1 MKQAT
6 NKKNTAKLTAAL
18 FALILLFPCCMDS
31 GSGGSSSDSSDT
43 IVAPAEP
50 APDNSDNDDSTDDN
64 GDDSGKTEPAEPD
77 APENSDEIYS
87 ADVESSVVVNLDGTC
102 TVYVENELAGEN
114 ISTSEIKE
122 LIRGRAELCVAD
134 KMSGYGYVSPSI
146 VNLTVKYSVKDSRE
160 ISNTEYRTYVLP
172 PLNAVIAIKDG
183 FIYGA
188 GVNLVQ
194 NLDAVSRS
202 EQSGYVEVLISDDGK
217 TIVEG
222 VALESA
228 AVDPEAEYTLK
239 PTGSKV
245 NVIAFIAAKKNL
257 AEKGVKNIT
266 CAYNSSTANFFL
278 DFSENGFGE
287 TIYQKLGIPYGT
299 ATSESNAYFEWD
311 DYGKAFNL
319 PSNYRDYIKTD
330 EYDRHIEIDG
340 VDFLEKPFY
349 YYVWPESYG
358 GNIEC
363 SIPKAFVFG
372 EEVSKVDVSFG
383 KEHNLIDAYKGGII
397 LKNPAA
403 KITSGN
409 IGETNLTGAL
419 CTPTIDYDKKLRK
432 FNENTLISYIYTES
446 NLPNLS
452 FSVNFFNI
460 SPEEENFFDIGID
473 KLFENYYRNGASDKI
488 SVFNGVFD
496 GKYYLD
502 SGYMYDEAGNYNEG
516 KVYKV
521 DINVALLM
529 RARFE
534 NIEITGD
541 VTTEKEATLSVQNVR
556 FSGNVSGLKSLDGDT
571 GIIDFAKVGPKE
583 ITAFSAKIIV
593 GGLENASKASITGK
607 VLDYYNVDESVLSD
621 VDVYSTSIK
630 TVYSKGTRSSFK
642 NTWTGTT
649 FKSGSSASTNQAWEK
664 KGRGETVSDSDLIS
678 KLDVKAKADNP
689 LLQKLLDENRP
700 VYG

>member
-6 NKKNTAKLTAAL
+6 NKKNTARLTAAL

-31 GSGGSSSDSSDT
+31 GSGGSSDY
-43 IVAPAEP
+43 
-50 APDNSDNDDSTDDN
+50 
-64 GDDSGKTEPAEPD
+64 DSGSNTENNGSQENPDEPD
-77 APENSDEIYS
+77 APENPDELYS
-87 ADVESSVVVNLDGTC
+87 ADVESSVVVNLDG
-102 TVYVENELAGEN
+102 
-114 ISTSEIKE
+114 
-122 LIRGRAELCVAD
+122 
-134 KMSGYGYVSPSI
+134 
-146 VNLTVKYSVKDSRE
+146 
-160 ISNTEYRTYVLP
+160 
-172 PLNAVIAIKDG
+172 
-183 FIYGA
+183 
-188 GVNLVQ
+188 
-194 NLDAVSRS
+194 
-202 EQSGYVEVLISDDGK
+202 
-217 TIVEG
+217 
-222 VALESA
+222 
-228 AVDPEAEYTLK
+228 
-239 PTGSKV
+239 
-245 NVIAFIAAKKNL
+245 
-257 AEKGVKNIT
+257 T

-319 PSNYRDYIKTD
+319 PSNYRDCIKTD

-403 KITSGN
+403 KITSSN

-432 FNENTLISYIYTES
+432 FNENTLISYLYTES

-452 FSVNFFNI
+452 FAVNFFNI
-460 SPEEENFFDIGID
+460 SPEEDNFFDIGID
-473 KLFENYYRNGASDKI
+473 KLFENYYRKNASDKI
-488 SVFNGVFD
+488 SMVKAANIPFDAEEYLNGD
-496 GKYYLD
+496 
-502 SGYMYDEAGNYNEG
+502 YMYGKDGSYNDNA
-516 KVYKV
+516 YDI
-521 DINVALLM
+521 DINIALLM
-529 RARFE
+529 AE
-534 NIEITGD
+534 KLTNNLKNINVSGNLTSD
-541 VTTEKEATLSVQNVR
+541 VETSIIPRNVR
-556 FSGNVSGLKSLDGDT
+556 FSGDVSGLTFTKT
-571 GIIDFAKVGPKE
+571 GYGLIDFADVGSKW
-583 ITAFSAKIIV
+583 IAALNSKIIV
-593 GGLENASKASITGK
+593 NGLKNDGVEKGIFGYAVDFS
-607 VLDYYNVDESVLSD
+607 NVDESLLNQVSVKD
-621 VDVYSTSIK
+621 TGVD
-630 TVYSKGTRSSFK
+630 TVYTKTGSFSGSYV
-642 NTWTGTT
+642 TGVH

-664 KGRGETVSDSDLIS
+664 KGRGETVSDDELIS

>member
-31 GSGGSSSDSSDT
+31 GSGGSSDY
-43 IVAPAEP
+43 
-50 APDNSDNDDSTDDN
+50 
-64 GDDSGKTEPAEPD
+64 DSGSNTENNGSWENPDEPD
-77 APENSDEIYS
+77 APENPDEIYS

-122 LIRGRAELCVAD
+122 LIRGRAELRVAD
-134 KMSGYGYVSPSI
+134 KMSGYGYITPSI
-146 VNLTVKYSVKDSRE
+146 VNLTVKYSVKDGKE
-160 ISNTEYRTYVLP
+160 LSNTEYRTYVLP

-257 AEKGVKNIT
+257 TEKGVKNIT

-278 DFSENGFGE
+278 VFSENGFGE

-299 ATSESNAYFEWD
+299 ATYESNAYFEWD

-319 PSNYRDYIKTD
+319 PSNYRDCIKTD

-358 GNIEC
+358 GNIDC

-403 KITSGN
+403 KITSSN
-409 IGETNLTGAL
+409 IGKTTFTGML
-419 CTPTIDYDKKLRK
+419 YTPTIDYDKKLRK
-432 FNENTLISYIYTES
+432 FNENTLISYIYKES

-452 FSVNFFNI
+452 FAVNFFNI
-460 SPEEENFFDIGID
+460 SPEEDNFFDIGID
-473 KLFENYYRNGASDKI
+473 KLFENYYKKNSTDKLRVSKHGETTFDAKEYLNGD
-488 SVFNGVFD
+488 
-496 GKYYLD
+496 
-502 SGYMYDEAGNYNEG
+502 YMYDKNGNYNNNAYEL
-516 KVYKV
+516 
-521 DINVALLM
+521 DINAALLIG
-529 RARFE
+529 E
-534 NIEITGD
+534 WLTETIKNVNITGNM
-541 VTTEKEATLSVQNVR
+541 TSNK
-556 FSGNVSGLKSLDGDT
+556 DT
-571 GIIDFAKVGPKE
+571 NIH
-583 ITAFSAKIIV
+583 
-593 GGLENASKASITGK
+593 
-607 VLDYYNVDESVLSD
+607 
-621 VDVYSTSIK
+621 
-630 TVYSKGTRSSFK
+630 
-642 NTWTGTT
+642 
-649 FKSGSSASTNQAWEK
+649 
-664 KGRGETVSDSDLIS
+664 LICC
-678 KLDVKAKADNP
+678 AIC
-689 LLQKLLDENRP
+689 Q
-700 VYG
+700 

>member
-1 MKQAT
+1 MKTQAT
-6 NKKNTAKLTAAL
+6 SKKNTARLTAAL

-31 GSGGSSSDSSDT
+31 GSGGSSDY
-43 IVAPAEP
+43 
-50 APDNSDNDDSTDDN
+50 
-64 GDDSGKTEPAEPD
+64 DSGSNTENNGSWENPDEPD
-77 APENSDEIYS
+77 APENPDEIYS

-102 TVYVENELAGEN
+102 TVYVENGLAGEN

-134 KMSGYGYVSPSI
+134 KMSGYGYITPSI
-146 VNLTVKYSVKDSRE
+146 VNLTVKYSVKDGKE
-160 ISNTEYRTYVLP
+160 LSNTEYRTYLP

-217 TIVEG
+217 TTVEG

-228 AVDPEAEYTLK
+228 SVDPEAEYTLK

-349 YYVWPESYG
+349 YYVWPESYR
-358 GNIEC
+358 GNIDC

-403 KITSGN
+403 KITSSN

-419 CTPTIDYDKKLRK
+419 CTPTIDYNKKLRK
-432 FNENTLISYIYTES
+432 FNENTLISYLYTES

-452 FSVNFFNI
+452 FDVNFFNI
-460 SPEEENFFDIGID
+460 SPEEDNFFDIGID
-473 KLFENYYRNGASDKI
+473 KIFENYYRNGASDKI
-488 SVFNGVFD
+488 LVKSSSAPFNAKDALNG
-496 GKYYLD
+496 
-502 SGYMYDEAGNYNEG
+502 GYMYDKNGNYNNNA
-516 KVYKV
+516 YNI
-521 DINVALLM
+521 DINTALLM
-529 RARFE
+529 AE
-534 NIEITGD
+534 KLTNEIQNVNISGNVTSD
-541 VTTEKEATLSVQNVR
+541 VDTYLTPSNVR
-556 FSGNVSGLKSLDGDT
+556 FSGDVSVLNFILGGDA
-571 GIIDFAKVGPKE
+571 GIIDFASVGPKC
-583 ITAFSAKIIV
+583 ISAPSAKIIV
-593 GGLENASKASITGK
+593 GGLENAGEMSITGN
-607 VLDYYNVDESVLSD
+607 VLDYYNVDERALSD

-678 KLDVKAKADNP
+678 KLDVKAKANNP
-689 LLQKLLDENRP
+689 LLQKLLDENQH

>member
-1 MKQAT
+1 
-6 NKKNTAKLTAAL
+6 
-18 FALILLFPCCMDS
+18 
-31 GSGGSSSDSSDT
+31 
-43 IVAPAEP
+43 
-50 APDNSDNDDSTDDN
+50 
-64 GDDSGKTEPAEPD
+64 
-77 APENSDEIYS
+77 
-87 ADVESSVVVNLDGTC
+87 
-102 TVYVENELAGEN
+102 
-114 ISTSEIKE
+114 
-122 LIRGRAELCVAD
+122 
-134 KMSGYGYVSPSI
+134 MSGYGYVSPSI
-146 VNLTVKYSVKDSRE
+146 VNLTVKYSVKEDKK

-172 PLNAVIAIKDG
+172 PFNAVISLKDG

-217 TIVEG
+217 TVVEG

-257 AEKGVKNIT
+257 TEKGVKNIT

-319 PSNYRDYIKTD
+319 PSNYRDCIKTD

-349 YYVWPESYG
+349 YYVWPPESYG
-358 GNIEC
+358 GNIDC

-409 IGETNLTGAL
+409 IAETNLTGAL
-419 CTPTIDYDKKLRK
+419 NTPTIDYDKKLRK
-432 FNENTLISYIYTES
+432 FNENTLISYLYTES
-446 NLPNLS
+446 NLPKLS
-452 FSVNFFNI
+452 FAVNFFNT
-460 SPEEENFFDIGID
+460 SPEEDNFFDIGID
-473 KLFENYYRNGASDKI
+473 KLFENYYNQGAIDKI
-488 SVFNGVFD
+488 SVGKASDIPFD
-496 GKYYLD
+496 AEEYLGG
-502 SGYMYDEAGNYNEG
+502 GYMYSINGSYNSNA
-516 KVYKV
+516 YNL
-521 DINVALLM
+521 DINTALLM
-529 RARFE
+529 AE
-534 NIEITGD
+534 KLTNNLKNVNVSGNLTSD
-541 VTTEKEATLSVQNVR
+541 VETSIIPRNVR
-556 FSGNVSGLKSLDGDT
+556 FSGDVSQ
-571 GIIDFAKVGPKE
+571 
-583 ITAFSAKIIV
+583 
-593 GGLENASKASITGK
+593 GK
-607 VLDYYNVDESVLSD
+607 
-621 VDVYSTSIK
+621 
-630 TVYSKGTRSSFK
+630 RM
-642 NTWTGTT
+642 
-649 FKSGSSASTNQAWEK
+649 
-664 KGRGETVSDSDLIS
+664 
-678 KLDVKAKADNP
+678 
-689 LLQKLLDENRP
+689 
-700 VYG
+700 

>member
-1 MKQAT
+1 M
-6 NKKNTAKLTAAL
+6 
-18 FALILLFPCCMDS
+18 
-31 GSGGSSSDSSDT
+31 
-43 IVAPAEP
+43 
-50 APDNSDNDDSTDDN
+50 
-64 GDDSGKTEPAEPD
+64 
-77 APENSDEIYS
+77 
-87 ADVESSVVVNLDGTC
+87 
-102 TVYVENELAGEN
+102 
-114 ISTSEIKE
+114 
-122 LIRGRAELCVAD
+122 
-134 KMSGYGYVSPSI
+134 
-146 VNLTVKYSVKDSRE
+146 
-160 ISNTEYRTYVLP
+160 LP

-217 TIVEG
+217 TTVEG

-228 AVDPEAEYTLK
+228 SVDPEAEYTLK

-403 KITSGN
+403 KITSSN

-432 FNENTLISYIYTES
+432 FNENTLISYLYTES

-452 FSVNFFNI
+452 FNVNFFNI
-460 SPEEENFFDIGID
+460 SPEEDNFFDIGID
-473 KLFENYYRNGASDKI
+473 KLFENYYTNGASDKI

-556 FSGNVSGLKSLDGDT
+556 FSGDVSGLNFTATAGN
-571 GIIDFAKVGPKE
+571 GIIDFAKVGPKY
-583 ITAFSAKIIV
+583 ISAPSAKIVVKGV
-593 GGLENASKASITGK
+593 GDEGKFLGRVVDLSSLSKDGLSKVSTKSQNVGK
-607 VLDYYNVDESVLSD
+607 VYLPTGVEKSD
-621 VDVYSTSIK
+621 FTGGYAYSEY
-630 TVYSKGTRSSFK
+630 V
-642 NTWTGTT
+642 N
-649 FKSGSSASTNQAWEK
+649 GSSASTNRAWEEA
-664 KGRGETVSDSDLIS
+664 GRNGTLPSDSLS

-689 LLQKLLDENRP
+689 LLQKLLDENCP
-700 VYG
+700 VYS

>member
-1 MKQAT
+1 
-6 NKKNTAKLTAAL
+6 
-18 FALILLFPCCMDS
+18 
-31 GSGGSSSDSSDT
+31 
-43 IVAPAEP
+43 
-50 APDNSDNDDSTDDN
+50 
-64 GDDSGKTEPAEPD
+64 
-77 APENSDEIYS
+77 
-87 ADVESSVVVNLDGTC
+87 
-102 TVYVENELAGEN
+102 
-114 ISTSEIKE
+114 
-122 LIRGRAELCVAD
+122 
-134 KMSGYGYVSPSI
+134 MSGYGYITPSI
-146 VNLTVKYSVKDSRE
+146 VNLTVKYSVKDGKE
-160 ISNTEYRTYVLP
+160 LSNTEYRTYVLP
-172 PLNAVIAIKDG
+172 PFNAVISLKDG

-228 AVDPEAEYTLK
+228 SVDPEAEYTLK
-239 PTGSKV
+239 PIGSKV

-349 YYVWPESYG
+349 YYVWPENYG

-372 EEVSKVDVSFG
+372 EEVSKVDVFFG

-409 IGETNLTGAL
+409 IAETNLTGAL
-419 CTPTIDYDKKLRK
+419 NTPTIDYDKKLRK
-432 FNENTLISYIYTES
+432 FNENTLISYLYTES

-452 FSVNFFNI
+452 FDVNFFNI
-460 SPEEENFFDIGID
+460 SSEEDNFFDIGID
-473 KLFENYYRNGASDKI
+473 KLFENYYRKNSTDKLRFSKNDETTFDAKEYLNG
-488 SVFNGVFD
+488 
-496 GKYYLD
+496 
-502 SGYMYDEAGNYNEG
+502 GYMYNENGNYNNNA
-516 KVYKV
+516 YDI
-521 DINVALLM
+521 DINIALLM
-529 RARFE
+529 AEKLTREIE
-534 NIEITGD
+534 NVNISGTITSD
-541 VTTEKEATLSVQNVR
+541 KDTTLNPSNVR
-556 FSGNVSGLKSLDGDT
+556 FSGNVSGLNFTATSGKGL
-571 GIIDFAKVGPKE
+571 IDFAVVGPKW
-583 ITAFSAKIIV
+583 IGSSNAKIIV
-593 GGLENASKASITGK
+593 NGVKNDSTEKGVFARVIDFS
-607 VLDYYNVDESVLSD
+607 NVDVSLLSN
-621 VDVYSTSIK
+621 VTIK
-630 TVYSKGTRSSFK
+630 DSNVNTVYTSNGKFNGK
-642 NTWTGTT
+642 YLDGVN

-664 KGRGETVSDSDLIS
+664 NGRGETVSDRDLIS

-689 LLQKLLDENRP
+689 LLQKLLDENCP

>member
-1 MKQAT
+1 MKTQT
-6 NKKNTAKLTAAL
+6 TSKKNTARLTAAL
-18 FALILLFPCCMDS
+18 FALLLLFPCCMDS
-31 GSGGSSSDSSDT
+31 SSGGSSDY
-43 IVAPAEP
+43 
-50 APDNSDNDDSTDDN
+50 
-64 GDDSGKTEPAEPD
+64 DSGSNTENNGSWENPDEPD
-77 APENSDEIYS
+77 APENPDEIYS

-122 LIRGRAELCVAD
+122 LIRGRAELRVAD

-160 ISNTEYRTYVLP
+160 ISNTEYRTYELP
-172 PLNAVIAIKDG
+172 PLNAVMTIKDG

-222 VALESA
+222 VAIESA
-228 AVDPEAEYTLK
+228 AVDPEAEYVLK

-245 NVIAFIAAKKNL
+245 NVIAFIAAKKKL
-257 AEKGVKNIT
+257 SEKGVNNIT
-266 CAYNSSTANFFL
+266 CGYNSSTANFFL
-278 DFSENGFGE
+278 DFSESGFGE
-287 TIYQKLGIPYGT
+287 TIYHKLGIPYGS
-299 ATSESNAYFEWD
+299 ATSKSNAYFEWD

-319 PSNYRDYIKTD
+319 PSDKYNCIKTD

-358 GNIEC
+358 GNLEC

-372 EEVSKVDVSFG
+372 EEVLKVEVSFG

-397 LKNPAA
+397 LKNSDA
-403 KITSGN
+403 KITSSN
-409 IGETNLTGAL
+409 IGETNLTGFL

-432 FNENTLISYIYTES
+432 FNENTLISYLYTES

-452 FSVNFFNI
+452 FDVNFFNT
-460 SPEEENFFDIGID
+460 SPEEDNYFDIGID
-473 KLFENYYRNGASDKI
+473 KLFENYYTNGASEKI
-488 SVFNGVFD
+488 SVFNSVFD
-496 GKYYLD
+496 GKSYLD

-521 DINVALLM
+521 DVNVALLM
-529 RARFE
+529 CKETGAHFE

-541 VTTEKEATLSVQNVR
+541 VTTEQEPRLSLQNVR
-556 FSGNVSGLKSLDGDT
+556 FSGNVSGLNFTATTGN

-583 ITAFSAKIIV
+583 IVAPSSKIIV
-593 GGLENASKASITGK
+593 NGVKNDTNTKIIAGRVVDFSGVEETLLKYLDASSSYVRTIYTKSGSFSGTQH
-607 VLDYYNVDESVLSD
+607 VD
-621 VDVYSTSIK
+621 
-630 TVYSKGTRSSFK
+630 
-642 NTWTGTT
+642 TT
-649 FKSGSSASTNQAWEK
+649 FKTGSSTSTNRAWEEA
-664 KGRGETVSDSDLIS
+664 GRNGTLPSDSLS
-678 KLDVKAKADNP
+678 KLDVKANANNP
-689 LLQKLLDENRP
+689 LLQKLLDENCP